1 MSYLSFFEWT
11 GTILA
16 LLGAFILASKKVK
29 MEIPYTMWIVS
40 NILYIWFFYNTGNNG
55 LLAMNLF
62 GIFINMFGLYQW
74 KKNYLNIN
82 HNLTNFLA
90 ILSILFLVSSIISFI
105 LFFIHNTNNYL
116 EWFGSLLGVGSAIF
130 LSSRHK
136 LSFLCWGF
144 WTLANGVLIYIG
156 LANNQFGFVILQ
168 IGFML
173 SNVYG
178 GYVWAKAFI
187 HENRIIQIE
196 EPTHI

>member
-1 MSYLSFFEWT
+1 MSYLSVFEWS

-16 LLGAFILASKKVK
+16 LLGAFLLASKKIK
-29 MEIPYTMWIVS
+29 MEIPYSMWIAS

-62 GIFINMFGLYQW
+62 GILINSFGFYQW
-74 KKNYLNIN
+74 KKSQNNIN
-82 HNLTNFLA
+82 HNLTN
-90 ILSILFLVSSIISFI
+90 ILTIISILFLIASIITLALYI
-105 LFFIHNTNNYL
+105 MNNTNNYL

-130 LSSRHK
+130 LSSRHR

-144 WTLANGVLIYIG
+144 WSLANAVLIYIG
-156 LANNQFGFVILQ
+156 LFNNQFGFVVLQ

-178 GYVWAKAFI
+178 GYVWFKAFI
-187 HENRIIQIE
+187 HEHRIIQID